1 MKRGIKILLL
11 LLTLTAILCTPS
23 CKRDQ
28 QPQRSEQAAKS
39 TAEGKAKGEKKHKGK
54 SLAEKFAKKFAIE
67 TVEGLEGSFSSG
79 WRLKLRVRNDSAY
92 SPRIIAA
99 KADLYNGKS
108 RLASATLSEPIEIP
122 KRSVTSLTVPIN
134 LTLGNPL
141 LALSL
146 ISRFKSGNFEGL
158 QASLSLT
165 VEVMGTTRTIE
176 VGRTDIN
183 AILTK
188 LGYNI

>member
-11 LLTLTAILCTPS
+11 LLTFTATLCTPS
-23 CKRDQ
+23 CKRDIQ
-28 QPQRSEQAAKS
+28 SHRSEQAAKP
-39 TAEGKAKGEKKHKGK
+39 TAEERAKDRAKRKGK
-54 SLAEKFAKKFAIE
+54 SLAEKFANKFAIE
-67 TVEGLEGSFSSG
+67 AVEGLEGSFNSG

-108 RLASATLSEPIEIP
+108 RLASAILADPIVIP
-122 KRSVTSLTVPIN
+122 KRSVTTLSAPLT
-134 LTLGNPL
+134 LSLGNPL

-146 ISRFKSGNFEGL
+146 ISRLKSGNFEGL
-158 QASLSLT
+158 QVTLSLT
-165 VEVMGTTRTIE
+165 VEVMGSTRTVEIE
-176 VGRTDIN
+176 RTDIN

>member
-1 MKRGIKILLL
+1 ML

-67 TVEGLEGSFSSG
+67 AVEGLEGSFSSG